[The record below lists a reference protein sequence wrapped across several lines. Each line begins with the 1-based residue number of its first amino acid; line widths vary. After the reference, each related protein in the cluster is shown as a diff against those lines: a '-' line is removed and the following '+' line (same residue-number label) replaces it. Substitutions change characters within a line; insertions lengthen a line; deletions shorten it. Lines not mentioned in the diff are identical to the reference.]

1 MKSIPLYKFPERST
15 YQPEY
20 SGLVRRVFQLE
31 VWAPDGTDGEIL
43 HDQIVHQISDAIKE
57 ASTDQEPVQFK
68 DLTPQ

>member
-1 MKSIPLYKFPERST
+1 MKPIPLYKFPDRPT

-31 VWAPDGTDGEIL
+31 VWAPDGTDDEVL
-43 HDQIVHQISDAIKE
+43 HDQIVHQIADAIKE

-68 DLTPQ
+68 DLTIK